1 MKGLKD
7 VSKILIVDD
16 DPDFVEIT
24 RLILESNNYEVVS
37 ASDSSE
43 ALEKM
48 HQEKPDLVLLDI
60 MMTQVLDG
68 LNVPREMLIDP
79 DLERVPII
87 VVSCITSSPHIGEF
101 PTDEY
106 LAVDDWI
113 SKPVQPEV
121 LLDKVKRYLKRYK
134 REKNTRQFIS
144 ESM

>member
-1 MKGLKD
+1 M
-7 VSKILIVDD
+7 SKILIVDD

-134 REKNTRQFIS
+134 REKNTKQFIS